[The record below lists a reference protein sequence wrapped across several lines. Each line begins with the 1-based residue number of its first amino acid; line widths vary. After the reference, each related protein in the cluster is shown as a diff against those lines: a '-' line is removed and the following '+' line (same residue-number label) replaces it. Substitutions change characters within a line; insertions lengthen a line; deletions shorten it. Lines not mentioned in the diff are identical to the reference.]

1 MHKNIIKFLA
11 KTLANQEKICYNKL
25 LIYTVIMH
33 IRRVKLMKV
42 TRREARITAIE
53 LLFDYT
59 FNRDSTLEERIEL
72 ALDNRE
78 LKYNDFSEKL
88 FKVTVEHMDEID
100 EKISSLADNW
110 SFERISNLAKCIIR
124 MCACEMMYLDTP
136 IEIAI
141 NEAVEITKL
150 YDDQKAVSFINGVL
164 GGIAKTL

>member
-1 MHKNIIKFLA
+1 
-11 KTLANQEKICYNKL
+11 
-25 LIYTVIMH
+25 
-33 IRRVKLMKV
+33 MKV
-42 TRREARITAIE
+42 TRRDARITAIE

-100 EKISSLADNW
+100 AKIASLADNW
-110 SFERISNLAKCIIR
+110 SFERITNLAKCIIR